1 MPGLGRILIATE
13 MTLCRLQF
21 FLFFFLQYIS
31 MYISMQNVAD
41 SLLLLLVCSRQGV
54 ELRCC

>member
-21 FLFFFLQYIS
+21 VFFFLQYIS